1 MRQVRQSAQSGPR
14 VVVALDTPDLE
25 QALALVE
32 KLGTLSCWYKVGC
45 QLFARY
51 GRRAV
56 DELVNQGC
64 DVFVDLKVNGHPA
77 TDYALGQDIATWDV
91 RLVDIHLSLGEE
103 AIQEFLRGL
112 ESRENRTKVLGVTVL
127 TSHADVSTLGLR
139 EDRHETVLRLAGFA
153 RRMGLD
159 GVVAAAADVPY
170 IKERYKDFLVVTPGI
185 RPSGSPAHEQR
196 HVATPSEATKAG
208 ADFLVIGRP
217 ITQATNP
224 REALEA
230 ILDEVAAASRG
241 LAACEHVDTTWPLA
255 ATSL

>member
-1 MRQVRQSAQSGPR
+1 
-14 VVVALDTPDLE
+14 
-25 QALALVE
+25 
-32 KLGTLSCWYKVGC
+32 VGC
-45 QLFARY
+45 QLFAQH

-56 DELVNQGC
+56 DELVKRRH

-112 ESRENRTKVLGVTVL
+112 GSRENRTKVLGVTVL
-127 TSHADVSTLGLR
+127 TSHADVSTLGLQG
-139 EDRHETVLRLAGFA
+139 DRHETVLRLAGFA

-159 GVVAAAADVPY
+159 GVVAAAADVRY

-217 ITQATNP
+217 ITKAKAGDP
-224 REALEA
+224 REALRA
-230 ILDEVAAASRG
+230 ILEEVKAAASDP
-241 LAACEHVDTTWPLA
+241 AACERSDMPRPLA
-255 ATSL
+255 ATSV